1 MLSDDDCA
9 GETSKIRIS
18 SLTELSGCQGDSLCT
33 VEDEYIDYTCKDKE
47 RLFTYLWVFKDMLS
61 DMLSPPRVEC
71 VDGAGAGAGAG
82 TGAHAD

>member
-33 VEDEYIDYTCKDKE
+33 VEDEYINYTCKDRKDFSLT
-47 RLFTYLWVFKDMLS
+47 RGYLKTCSHLQGLS
-61 DMLSPPRVEC
+61 VSMVLVL
-71 VDGAGAGAGAG
+71 VLVL
-82 TGAHAD
+82 